1 MSTAEFADCHATI
14 RAAIYLACRL
24 AQLPPW
30 RQAAVQALSLWLP
43 ARQS

>member
-14 RAAIYLACRL
+14 YLACCL

-43 ARQS
+43 ARPS